1 MCARSKV
8 VIPDLLRKVRVL
20 EAQIQNMELKLR
32 EMKDMELKLREMKNV
47 KLKLKEIK
55 VLVVEPK
62 RSSGWKFW
70 WLLSAIC
77 VAYIMYIGKE

>member
-20 EAQIQNMELKLR
+20 EAQIQN
-32 EMKDMELKLREMKNV
+32 MELKLREMKNV

>member
-32 EMKDMELKLREMKNV
+32 EMKDVKLREMKDIE
-47 KLKLKEIK
+47 LKLKEMK
-55 VLVVEPK
+55 VLEVEPK